1 MKKNGT
7 ALAALF
13 TTAVLWGTGFVAIK
27 YAILRMD
34 TYWFIS
40 LRFTIA
46 ALVTALVFFR
56 RFKTITKTDIKHG
69 VILGLTLSAAL
80 TFQIVGCYYTTVGK
94 NAFLSATYVVMIPFL
109 HWIRTKKRPSLFSFI
124 AAVICICG
132 TAVISSGSAGGVNIG
147 DMLSLLAGFFW
158 GVTFELSSGFSQ
170 TSDAVNL
177 QLVQLPCASVVTLVI
192 STIMSPFP
200 RHMNTG
206 AALSLI
212 YSAIFCIA
220 IAFLLQLY
228 GQRTVNSTLS
238 GMILSMESVFAGIF
252 SVILLGDS
260 ISLRLCIG
268 GGLIF
273 LAVITGCLDSKEK
286 RDRRFSH

>member
-1 MKKNGT
+1 MKKNGI

-170 TSDAVNL
+170 TSDTVNL

-268 GGLIF
+268 GGLIL

-286 RDRRFSH
+286 HDRRFSH